1 MCVGVCVVRRKEGG
15 REREREKK
23 NCSGILYIDQMNKE
37 LKPFSQQTFFSLFL
51 SIESFDNATI
61 KVNDLYSLYFSHTFP
76 FTLPTYILHSIRR
89 HPLHFVAF
97 HLRQQNAAVENLLG
111 GISISKLI

>member
-1 MCVGVCVVRRKEGG
+1 MCGCVCGEEKG
-15 REREREKK
+15 RTASEREREKK
-23 NCSGILYIDQMNKE
+23 NCSGISYIDQMNKE

-89 HPLHFVAF
+89 HSLHFVAF
-97 HLRQQNAAVENLLG
+97 HLRQQNAAVKNLLG
-111 GISISKLI
+111 GISISELI